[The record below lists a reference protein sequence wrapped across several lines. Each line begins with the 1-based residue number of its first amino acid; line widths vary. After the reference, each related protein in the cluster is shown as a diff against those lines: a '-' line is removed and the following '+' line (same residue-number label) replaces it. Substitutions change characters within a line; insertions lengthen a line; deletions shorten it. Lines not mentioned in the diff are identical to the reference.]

1 VDQRNAGLQPVFLR
15 AWVATVSA
23 FLTVGLS
30 LRERAWSA
38 DADPLRQRMRKEPAG
53 GRRCELF
60 HHDPQEFLLLCA
72 KQEIRRP

>member
-1 VDQRNAGLQPVFLR
+1 
-15 AWVATVSA
+15 
-23 FLTVGLS
+23 
-30 LRERAWSA
+30 
-38 DADPLRQRMRKEPAG
+38 LRQRMRKEPAG